1 MKPAE
6 KLVTLLATGCYT
18 GYFPFA
24 PATFSTLVLGIPV
37 CLLVSRLSIYW
48 YALLLLLITVLAVR
62 LSDTAE
68 KIFQKKDC
76 SSIVI
81 DELAGFLITM
91 FMVQPGFITVM
102 LGFFLFRFFDIVKPP
117 PANFFNKRKRG
128 GLDVVLDDVFA
139 GIYANLVLQ
148 GAVYFLRQ

>member
-1 MKPAE
+1 MKPGGTT
-6 KLVTLLATGCYT
+6 VTLLATGLYT

-24 PATFSTLVLGIPV
+24 PATFSTLVLGIPTY
-37 CLLVSRLSIYW
+37 LLLSLLNHYW
-48 YALLLLLITVLAVR
+48 YGFLLFPLTVFAVR
-62 LSDTAE
+62 LSDSAE
-68 KIFQKKDC
+68 KIFQRKDC
-76 SSIVI
+76 SLIVI

-91 FMVQPGFITVM
+91 FMVPRGITTVI

-117 PANFFNKRKRG
+117 PASFFNKRKKG

-148 GAVYFLRQ
+148 GAVHFLLK

>member
-1 MKPAE
+1 MKQAG
-6 KLVTLLATGCYT
+6 KISTLLATGLYT

-24 PATFSTLVLGIPV
+24 PATFSTLVLGIPLY
-37 CLLVSRLSIYW
+37 LLVSRLNFYW
-48 YALLLLLITVLAVR
+48 YGFLLLPFTMVAVR

-76 SSIVI
+76 SFIVI

-91 FMVQPGFITVM
+91 FMVPQSITTVI

-117 PANFFNKRKRG
+117 PANFFNKRKKG
-128 GLDVVLDDVFA
+128 GFDVVLDDVFA

-148 GAVYFLRQ
+148 GAAHFLLK